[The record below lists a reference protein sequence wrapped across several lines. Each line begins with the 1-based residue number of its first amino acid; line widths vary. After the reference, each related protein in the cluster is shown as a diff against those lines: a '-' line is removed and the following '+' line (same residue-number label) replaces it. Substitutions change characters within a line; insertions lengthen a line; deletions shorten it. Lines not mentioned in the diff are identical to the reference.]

1 VKSIRIFLVVVLMAT
16 ITLTVFLSSLHGY
29 RSSMAGVQQLFDSEL
44 ADRAHLLVSVLD
56 ERASGETVVP
66 VSEKYA
72 FQLWQHGE
80 LLLRSNNTPETAIT
94 DFETG
99 YRNTNFDRHRWRTYT
114 WRDTDYGDR
123 WAVAAEQLDTRNA
136 LAEKVILE
144 SVLPVVSALPVAG
157 LLIWFVVGTGLSP
170 LRRLAGHLRNRHAN
184 DLSPV
189 PMERQPVELLQLVT
203 STNELLQRLQAS
215 FVREKRFAS
224 DAAHELRTPLS
235 ALKVH
240 LHNIAQQLPAGSHE
254 LQQLVA
260 ATGRME
266 NLIEQILSLYRS
278 APDQYMARFEELD
291 LYELVQEAMASFYS
305 QFEEKNLLL
314 ELCGDPVRL
323 AGDAFALATLVQ
335 NLLDNA
341 CKYTPAGGTVRVTL
355 SDGGDTVTLQF
366 EDSGPGIPAESRT
379 RVFDR
384 FYRLGGDQ
392 HESGVIGCGL
402 GLAIV
407 KHIAE
412 LHAASIEL
420 GVSSL
425 DSGLRVSIIFPRKP
439 PAGNHY
445 VPADVHQEH

>member
-29 RSSMAGVQQLFDSEL
+29 RSSMAGVQQLFDAEL
-44 ADRAHLLVSVLD
+44 ADRAHLLVTVVD
-56 ERASGETVVP
+56 ERTAAGTVVQA
-66 VSEKYA
+66 SNKYA
-72 FQLWQHGE
+72 FQLWQNGE
-80 LLLRSNNTPETAIT
+80 LILRSNNTPDTAIAA
-94 DFETG
+94 FESG
-99 YRNTNFDRHRWRTYT
+99 YRDTNFGQHRWRTYT
-114 WRDTDYGDR
+114 WHDAASGGR
-123 WAVAAEQLDTRNA
+123 WAMAAEQLATRNA

-144 SVLPVVSALPVAG
+144 SVLPVVMALPVTG
-157 LLIWFVVGTGLSP
+157 LLIWFVVGSGLSP

-184 DLSPV
+184 DLAPV
-189 PMERQPVELLQLVT
+189 PLERQPRELMQLVT

-215 FVREKRFAS
+215 FNREKRFAS

-240 LHNIAQQLPAGSHE
+240 LHNIAQDLPAANHE

-266 NLIEQILSLYRS
+266 NLIEQILSLYRT
-278 APDQYMARFEELD
+278 APDQYMARFDEID
-291 LYELVQEAMASFYS
+291 IYQLVQDVMASAYDN
-305 QFEEKNLLL
+305 FENKAIQL
-314 ELCGDPVRL
+314 ELCGDATRM
-323 AGDAFALATLVQ
+323 AGDRFALMTLVQ

-341 CKYTPAGGTVRVTL
+341 CKYTPPGGYVRVTVSED
-355 SDGGDTVTLQF
+355 SDSVILQI
-366 EDSGPGIPAESRT
+366 EDSGPGIPDAQRT

-407 KHIAE
+407 NHIAE
-412 LHAASIEL
+412 LHAATVEL
-420 GVSSL
+420 GVSGFG
-425 DSGLRVSIIFPRKP
+425 SGLLVSVIFPRKSL
-439 PAGNHY
+439 AANHH
-445 VPADVHQEH
+445 ATASEH

>member
-1 VKSIRIFLVVVLMAT
+1 MVLMAT

-44 ADRAHLLVSVLD
+44 ADRAHLLV
-56 ERASGETVVP
+56 TVVDEHAVAGTVVT
-66 VSEKYA
+66 VSDKYA
-72 FQLWQHGE
+72 FQLWQNGE
-80 LLLRSNNTPETAIT
+80 LILRSNNTPETVIT
-94 DFETG
+94 DLETG

-114 WRDTDYGDR
+114 WRDADYGDR
-123 WAVAAEQLDTRNA
+123 WAIAAEQLDTRNA

-144 SVLPVVSALPVAG
+144 SVLPVVIALPVTG
-157 LLIWFVVGTGLSP
+157 LLVWFVVGTGLSP
-170 LRRLAGHLRNRHAN
+170 LRRLAEHLRNRDAN
-184 DLSPV
+184 DLSTV
-189 PMERQPVELLQLVT
+189 PRERQPVELMQLVS

-215 FVREKRFAS
+215 FTREKRFAS

-240 LHNIAQQLPAGSHE
+240 LHNIAQHLPAGGHE
-254 LQQLVA
+254 LQQLVT

-266 NLIEQILSLYRS
+266 NLIEQILSLYRT

-291 LYELVQEAMASFYS
+291 LYQLVQEVMASAYND
-305 QFEEKNLLL
+305 FEDKNITL
-314 ELCGDPVRL
+314 ELCGDPVRM

-341 CKYTPAGGTVRVTL
+341 CKYTPADGTVRVTV
-355 SDGGDTVTLQF
+355 SDDKDTVTLQF
-366 EDSGPGIPAESRT
+366 EDSGPGIPAELRA

-384 FYRLGGDQ
+384 FYRLRGDQ

-412 LHAASIEL
+412 LHSASMEL
-420 GVSSL
+420 GVSSFRN
-425 DSGLRVSIIFPRKP
+425 GLRVSVNFPRKSLP
-439 PAGNHY
+439 GNNHAA
-445 VPADVHQEH
+445 ADEPEEL

>member
-1 VKSIRIFLVVVLMAT
+1 MKSIRIFLVVVLMAT

-29 RSSMAGVQQLFDSEL
+29 RSSMAGIQQLFDSEL
-44 ADRAHLLVSVLD
+44 ADRAHLLATIVV
-56 ERASGETVVP
+56 ERAVGNTVAQE
-66 VSEKYA
+66 SKKYG
-72 FQLWQHGE
+72 FQLWQNGE
-80 LLLRSNNTPETAIT
+80 LVLRSNNTPETAIT
-94 DFETG
+94 DFEPG
-99 YRNTNFDRHRWRTYT
+99 YRNTNFGRHRWRTYS
-114 WRDTDYGDR
+114 WHDADHGDR
-123 WAVAAEQLDTRNA
+123 WAVAAEQLATRNA

-144 SVLPVVSALPVAG
+144 SVLPVVIALPAAG
-157 LLIWFVVGTGLSP
+157 LLIWLVVGTGLSP

-184 DLSPV
+184 DLSAV
-189 PMERQPVELLQLVT
+189 PLEQQPVELMQLVT

-215 FVREKRFAS
+215 FSREKRFAS

-240 LHNIAQQLPAGSHE
+240 LHNIAQQLPAGDHE

-266 NLIEQILSLYRS
+266 NLIEQILSLYRT
-278 APDQYMARFEELD
+278 APDQYMASFEELD
-291 LYELVQEAMASFYS
+291 LYVLVQEVMASAYNH
-305 QFEEKNLLL
+305 FEDKNILL
-314 ELCGDPVRL
+314 ELCGDTVHM

-341 CKYTPAGGTVRVTL
+341 CKYTPAGGTVRVTV
-355 SDGGDTVTLQF
+355 SKNKDTVTLLF
-366 EDSGPGIPAESRT
+366 EDSGPGIPEAMRA

-392 HESGVIGCGL
+392 HESGIIGCGL

-412 LHAASIEL
+412 LHAASMEL
-420 GVSSL
+420 GVSGFG
-425 DSGLRVSIIFPRKP
+425 SGLRVSVVFPRKP

-445 VPADVHQEH
+445 ALADEPL